1 MDPKPN
7 NKVSLRDEVYES
19 VRARVLGMVGQID
32 APVRVREEELAKE
45 LGVSRTPI
53 REALLRLGEEGIL
66 NIQPRRGAL
75 LMPVTRK
82 EYLEWLKLREEL
94 EAFAAKEAALNA
106 SQRDVDAL
114 RAIFAPFTESN
125 LDERVAEYA
134 AANVAFHQA
143 LIKLAD
149 NSLLEKVWKSFGHK
163 QMLRTKTIERLNRAR
178 CSLHEHHAMIDAI
191 EARNA
196 SLAADLARRHVHGL
210 LDQTLAVHTDHPTE
224 V

>member
-1 MDPKPN
+1 MESKQAS
-7 NKVSLRDEVYES
+7 KTSLRDEVYES
-19 VRARVLGMVGQID
+19 VRSRVLGMVGQID
-32 APVRVREEELAKE
+32 APVRVREEELAKQ
-45 LGVSRTPI
+45 LGVSRTPV
-53 REALLRLGEEGIL
+53 REAFLRLGEEGIL
-66 NIQPRRGAL
+66 NIQPRKGAL
-75 LMPVTRK
+75 LMPVTRQ

-114 RAIFAPFTESN
+114 RAIFAPFTEAN

-143 LIKLAD
+143 IIKLAA

-178 CSLHEHHAMIDAI
+178 CSLREHHALIDAI

-196 SLAADLARRHVHGL
+196 ALAAELARQHVHGL
-210 LDQTLAVHTDHPTE
+210 LEQTLAAHTDQATE